1 MAGLVDFFETAYGDT
16 TGFICIA
23 TRRPEGKFA
32 EQFFSYP
39 DEAQRAEEVIRS
51 RALVENVYFCPQL
64 LKERRR
70 VKVNV
75 DQVGCIWA
83 DLDECHP
90 KYLRIKPS
98 ICYETSPGR
107 YQALWTLSQP
117 VDAEDAED
125 AARRIAYHHS
135 DQGSD
140 RSGWDLTQLLRIP
153 GTRNYKYGQGAEAP
167 KVRVLDWNDDTHPL
181 SDFRDLYDQTPGYEY
196 LDIPFPE
203 FVPEDGEK
211 ILERNRHRINGA
223 AFTLF
228 HREPETDRSS
238 ALFRLEMYCL
248 EAGLSLP
255 EVFQVCRDAACN
267 KFTGQ
272 PIRLWKDICRAQ
284 SRHAEQSR
292 MATLPPGTELALV
305 TRAERE
311 ALAREPSFIERYV
324 DWAKQVGDAAIQYH
338 EAGAFTALSTLLAG
352 SVRLLTRYGSI
363 QPNLWF
369 MILADTTLTRKSTA
383 MDLAMDIVLEIDPDL
398 LLATDGSVEGFMQA
412 LSTRPG
418 RVSLFLRDEFTG
430 FMEQMSRKDYMSG
443 MKEFL
448 TKMYDGRTQKRLLRK
463 EEIVIR
469 DPRVILFAG
478 GIKTKMQRIVDTED
492 IESGFLPRFVF
503 ITAESDPSK
512 VRPLGPPEEEN
523 LTGRDRIL
531 TELQQIAKAH
541 ERTAPTTFKGK
552 VVGVHTVPVDVK
564 MTERAWSR
572 YNEVEQTLTQLA
584 VDSGED
590 LRVTMVPMYVRLAT
604 SILKAS
610 ILLAASRCLE
620 GDVVVEEQDI
630 VRAAMYGDVWRRYA
644 QDIITNIGKGPL
656 EHKIE
661 LILHAIQRRGNFAR
675 SRLMQTYHLTAREMD
690 DIEKT
695 LVGRGLIARGGEGRS
710 VTYNSLLG
718 KDET

>member
-1 MAGLVDFFETAYGDT
+1 MAGLVDFFATAYGGT
-16 TGFICIA
+16 TGYICIA
-23 TRRPEGKFA
+23 TRRPEGKFL
-32 EQFFSYP
+32 EHFFKYP
-39 DEAQRAEEVIRS
+39 DEAVRAEEVVRS
-51 RALVENVYFCPQL
+51 RALIENVYFCPQL
-64 LKERRR
+64 LKDRRR
-70 VKVNV
+70 VKANV
-75 DQVGCIWA
+75 GLVGCIWA

-90 KYLRIKPS
+90 RHMLVEPS
-98 ICYETSPGR
+98 IAYETSPGR
-107 YQALWTLSQP
+107 YQSLWTLDEP
-117 VDAEDAED
+117 CDPEEAEDV
-125 AARRIAYHHS
+125 ARRIAYRHS
-135 DQGSD
+135 GEGSD

-167 KVRVLDWNDDTHPL
+167 KVRVLGWNDNTYGLDE
-181 SDFRDLYDQTPGYEY
+181 FRSRYDQVAGYEY
-196 LDIPFPE
+196 LDVPFPE
-203 FVPEDGEK
+203 FVLEDGEK
-211 ILERNRHRINGA
+211 ILERNRFRLNGA
-223 AFTLF
+223 SFTLF

-248 EAGLSLP
+248 EAGLPLS

-267 KFTGQ
+267 KFSDQ
-272 PIRLWKDICRAQ
+272 PIRLWKDVCRAQ

-311 ALAREPSFIERYV
+311 AVAREPSFIERYV

-352 SVRLLTRYGSI
+352 SIRLLTRYGSI

-398 LLATDGSVEGFMQA
+398 LLATDGSIEGFMQA

-430 FMEQMSRKDYMSG
+430 FMEQMSKKDYMSG

-463 EEIVIR
+463 EEIVIQ

-523 LTGRDRIL
+523 LAGRERIAA
-531 TELQQIAKAH
+531 ELREIAKAH
-541 ERTAPTTFKGK
+541 EHTAPIQFKGK
-552 VVGVHTVPVDVK
+552 VIGVQSVPVDVG
-564 MTERAWSR
+564 MSERAWAR
-572 YNEVEQTLTQLA
+572 YNEVEQTLTQLG

-604 SILKAS
+604 SILKAAM
-610 ILLAASRCLE
+610 LLAASRCLE
-620 GDVVVEEQDI
+620 GRVVVEEKDI
-630 VRAAMYGDVWRRYA
+630 IRAAAYGDVWRRYA
-644 QDIITNIGKGPL
+644 QDIIVNVGKGPL

-675 SRLMQTYHLTAREMD
+675 SKLMQTYHLTAREMD

-695 LVGRGLIARGGEGRS
+695 LIGRGLIAKGGEGRAT
-710 VTYNSLLG
+710 TYNSLLG
-718 KDET
+718 KEER